1 MVGCAQDKCT
11 HSHYAG
17 WGCLAKA
24 LLHWLNDGVSNN
36 GHGIDHHALVAGLRG
51 IVFPWNIV
59 VVVVAR
65 GPLAHAHVLAVAAA
79 NGAPNGR
86 GHIFL
91 YVDCLATLVTFYPLA
106 LAACFN
112 FIVGFKIR
120 RLQGPNDQNL
130 LERVASRGQ
139 LHAADKS

>member
-1 MVGCAQDKCT
+1 MHLFVWTIVAARSYLVPISVPRKNMVGCAQDKCT

-24 LLHWLNDGVSNN
+24 LLHWVNDGVSNN

-86 GHIFL
+86 GHIMWSFMWS
-91 YVDCLATLVTFYPLA
+91 
-106 LAACFN
+106 
-112 FIVGFKIR
+112 
-120 RLQGPNDQNL
+120 
-130 LERVASRGQ
+130 AST
-139 LHAADKS
+139 DW